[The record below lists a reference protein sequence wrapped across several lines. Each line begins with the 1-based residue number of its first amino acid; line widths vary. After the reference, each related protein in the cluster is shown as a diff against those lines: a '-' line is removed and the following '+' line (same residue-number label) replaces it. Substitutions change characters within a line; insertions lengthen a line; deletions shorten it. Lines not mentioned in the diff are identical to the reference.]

1 MKRSPRVDYDA
12 IAAGYDTQPYRART
26 VDPEFLAFIGQRA
39 APEEL
44 TILDLGC
51 GTGNQLVANRAVA
64 PHARLIGLDRSI
76 GMLRQARPKAPDIA
90 WVHADAAI
98 LPVASGSIDFISCQY
113 AFHHFENKAAVLREA
128 FRVLRPGGRF
138 VLRNLCPQESADW
151 LYYEYFPQAEVV
163 DLRDFWPPE
172 AVLAVMEGAGFQ
184 AVTAEYEHLRFEQN
198 LAAWLA
204 SVRRR
209 DTCSQ
214 LQAIPD
220 AAYAAGVRR
229 LERELAEPNAPRLR
243 ADHLCIFTLRGTKP
257 GSRS

>member
-1 MKRSPRVDYDA
+1 MKRPPRVDYDA
-12 IAAGYDTQPYRART
+12 IASGYDTQPYRART
-26 VDPEFLAFIGQRA
+26 VDPEFSAFVQQGA
-39 APEEL
+39 APDAL
-44 TILDLGC
+44 TVLDIGC

-76 GMLRQARPKAPDIA
+76 GMLRQARPKAPGIA
-90 WVHADAAI
+90 WVQADAAA
-98 LPVASGSIDFISCQY
+98 LPFAAGSIDFISCQY
-113 AFHHFENKAAVLREA
+113 AFHHFRDKAAMLSEA

-138 VLRNLCPQESADW
+138 ALRNLCPQESADW
-151 LYYEYFPQAEVV
+151 LYYEYFPAAEVA

-172 AVLAVMEGAGFQ
+172 AILAVMEGTGFQ
-184 AVTAEYEHLRFEQN
+184 AATAEYEYLRFEQD

-204 SVRRR
+204 TVRRR

-229 LERELAEPNAPRLR
+229 LERDLADPSAPRLR
-243 ADHLCIFTLRGTKP
+243 ADHLCLLTLRGARP
-257 GSRS
+257 GNRT